1 MFYNHNIIDLKNKII
16 ERVKYIYKSII
27 LNYKSW
33 IFLLVSLFLID
44 KNIIS
49 CFVSFILM
57 LFIGHVAHYCNH
69 AETSYPFNI
78 VHLYHHSHNNMFSHL
93 IQILLEFNSLL
104 SIIFFKYVVIFQ
116 YNINILSFINDWT
129 IVFFYFFYT
138 TVHNINY
145 SIFHVNHIHELHH
158 KTHLYNIGPDI
169 ADIVLGTKLN
179 PETDLENTDHYIF
192 NITLSTV
199 IVLIL
204 KFLFNKI
211 PVLNYAFFII
221 YLIGL
226 VILIFYTIDLF
237 IKDTDK
243 HIEKELQQFC
253 SK

>member
-1 MFYNHNIIDLKNKII
+1 MLINAKKIATERLIHCYN
-16 ERVKYIYKSII
+16 SIL

-33 IFLLVSLFLID
+33 FLLLVSLFFID
-44 KNIIS
+44 KNVIS

-57 LFIGHVAHYCNH
+57 LFVGHIAHYCNH
-69 AETSYPFNI
+69 IDTSYPFNI

-104 SIIFFKYVVIFQ
+104 FVLFLKYVIIFQ
-116 YNINILSFINDWT
+116 YNINVLFFINDWA

-158 KTHLYNIGPDI
+158 KNYIQNIGPDI
-169 ADIVLGTKLN
+169 ADIMLGTKSDPN
-179 PETDLENTDHYIF
+179 TDLENTDHYVF
-192 NITLSTV
+192 NITLSTFV
-199 IVLIL
+199 VLLL

-211 PVLNYAFFII
+211 PFLNYLFFIS

-226 VILIFYTIDLF
+226 IILIYFTIDLF
-237 IKDTDK
+237 IKDMDDYIK
-243 HIEKELQQFC
+243 KEVDIFC
-253 SK
+253 NKV